1 MDRSLRRRRER
12 RKPEVTI
19 APLIDMVFLLLLF
32 FLLTATFA
40 RETGVEVS
48 RPTAATAKSVGR
60 ENVLIAVTDRG
71 TIHIN
76 ERSVDLRTLRSI
88 LENQLRRSPT
98 GTVVVVADKRAKTG
112 IVVDVIDECK
122 LAGAKKISLASSIE
136 R

>member
-1 MDRSLRRRRER
+1 M
-12 RKPEVTI
+12 TI

-48 RPTAATAKSVGR
+48 RPSAATAKSVGR
-60 ENVLIAVTDRG
+60 ENVLIAVTERG

-88 LENQLRRSPT
+88 LEHQLRRSPT
-98 GTVVVVADKRAKTG
+98 GTVVIVADKRAKTG

>member
-48 RPTAATAKSVGR
+48 RPSAATAKSVGR
-60 ENVLIAVTDRG
+60 ENVLIAVTERG

-88 LENQLRRSPT
+88 LEHQLRRSPT
-98 GTVVVVADKRAKTG
+98 GTVVIVADKRAKTG